1 MWRRRSAKAGDPVRY
16 KGIDIL
22 EIKKGTGL
30 IRKAITS
37 ADYLFLIYYSGVKLC
52 FQKDAPQ
59 PVCSA

>member
-1 MWRRRSAKAGDPVRY
+1 MWRSTDKAGDLVRY
-16 KGIDIL
+16 RGTDIL

-30 IRKAITS
+30 IRKAYTS
-37 ADYLFLIYYSGVKLC
+37 ADYLLFFYTAGLKLC